1 MKILHIITSLRTGGA
16 ERLVAELAQRHQANG
31 DEVEVLLFDGT
42 RTPLF
47 DELENSGIPIHALG
61 KGFAE
66 MSNPRLLPALKR
78 FLRKHPFDI
87 VHTHN
92 TSCQLLAAMVPGITR
107 VTTEHNASNRR
118 RSWPWFK
125 PIDRWMY
132 GRYCR
137 IACVGEETRRTLSA
151 WLNRPELDKKMT
163 VIPNGIDLQRIM
175 NASPAEELCAGP
187 STGSGTG
194 KAIDS
199 GSGTAVSSGTGPY
212 KILMVSAFRPEKD
225 QQTLIRA
232 IQQLPEEYQLFLA
245 GGAETPENQK
255 IMDDCKT
262 LAMSPRVHFLG
273 VRPDV
278 PNLLAAADAVV
289 LSSKHEGM
297 SLSVL
302 EGMASGKPMIASDV
316 EGMRDLVGGAGLLF
330 PQGDAE
336 TLATLIHEVCEN
348 PEKAKEIGRKC
359 RERAMQYDIA
369 ETAKRYHAL
378 YEEVLARAETET
390 KAGPATPAIRKPPPK
405 SLNL

>member
-16 ERLVAELAQRHQANG
+16 ERLVAELAQRHQADG

-42 RTPLF
+42 RTPLV
-47 DELENSGIPIHALG
+47 DELEKGGIPVHALG
-61 KGFAE
+61 KGFAA
-66 MSNPRLLPALKR
+66 MSNPLLLPALAR
-78 FLRKHPFDI
+78 FLRKHPFDF

-92 TSCQLLAAMVPGITR
+92 TSCQILTAMVPALTR
-107 VTTEHNASNRR
+107 VTTEHGTMNRR
-118 RSWPWFK
+118 RNWRWFK

-132 GRYCR
+132 GRYKK
-137 IACVGEETRRTLSA
+137 IVCVGEETRKTLSD
-151 WLNRPELDKKMT
+151 WLDRPELDKKMT
-163 VIPNGIDLQRIM
+163 VIPNGIDLQRIV

-199 GSGTAVSSGTGPY
+199 GSGTAVSSGTGSY

-255 IMDDCKT
+255 IIDDCKA
-262 LAMSPRVHFLG
+262 LAKGLRVHFLG

-336 TLATLIHEVCEN
+336 ALATLIREVCEN

-359 RERAMQYDIA
+359 QERAMQYDIA

-378 YEEVLARAETET
+378 YEAVLAKAGAKARAE
-390 KAGPATPAIRKPPPK
+390 AGPGTPANPRR
-405 SLNL
+405 

>member
-16 ERLVAELAQRHQANG
+16 ERLVAELARRHHADG

-47 DELENSGIPIHALG
+47 EELEKGGIPVHTLG
-61 KGFAE
+61 EGFAA
-66 MSNPRLLPALKR
+66 MSNPLLLPTLKR

-118 RSWPWFK
+118 RNWRWFR

-137 IACVGEETRRTLSA
+137 IVCVGEETRRTLSD
-151 WLNRPELDKKMT
+151 WLERPELDKKMS
-163 VIPNGIDLQRIM
+163 VIPNGIDLQRIV
-175 NASPAEELCAGP
+175 NASPAEDLCAGP
-187 STGSGTG
+187 STSSGTG

-199 GSGTAVSSGTGPY
+199 GSGTTTSSGTGPY

-232 IQQLPEEYQLFLA
+232 FERLPENYQLFLA
-245 GGAETPENQK
+245 GGAETPENQR
-255 IMDDCKT
+255 IMDECKA
-262 LAMSPRVHFLG
+262 LAMSLRVHFLG
-273 VRPDV
+273 VRSDV

-336 TLATLIHEVCEN
+336 ALATLIREVCEN
-348 PEKAKEIGRKC
+348 PEKAREIGRKC
-359 RERAMQYDIA
+359 RERATQYDIA
-369 ETAKRYHAL
+369 ETANRYHAL
-378 YEEVLARAETET
+378 YEDVLAKARA
-390 KAGPATPAIRKPPPK
+390 KANAATPRR
-405 SLNL
+405 

>member
-1 MKILHIITSLRTGGA
+1 
-16 ERLVAELAQRHQANG
+16 
-31 DEVEVLLFDGT
+31 
-42 RTPLF
+42 
-47 DELENSGIPIHALG
+47 
-61 KGFAE
+61 
-66 MSNPRLLPALKR
+66 
-78 FLRKHPFDI
+78 
-87 VHTHN
+87 
-92 TSCQLLAAMVPGITR
+92 MVPGITR

-137 IACVGEETRRTLSA
+137 IVCVGEETRKTLSA

-163 VIPNGIDLQRIM
+163 VIPNGIDLQRITS
-175 NASPAEELCAGP
+175 ATPAEDLAKQDGF
-187 STGSGTG
+187 
-194 KAIDS
+194 
-199 GSGTAVSSGTGPY
+199 

-232 IQQLPEEYQLFLA
+232 IQQLPETYHLFLA
-245 GGAETPENQK
+245 GGAETPENQR
-255 IMDDCKT
+255 ILDDCKA
-262 LAMSPRVHFLG
+262 LAKGQRVHFLG
-273 VRPDV
+273 VRSDV

-302 EGMASGKPMIASDV
+302 EGMASGKPMLASDV
-316 EGMRDLVGGAGLLF
+316 EGMRDLVVGAGLLF

-336 TLATLIHEVCEN
+336 ALATLIREVCEN
-348 PEKAKEIGRKC
+348 PGKAREIGRKC

-378 YEEVLARAETET
+378 YEEVLAKASARAHTEP
-390 KAGPATPAIRKPPPK
+390 GPGTPADPRH
-405 SLNL
+405 

>member
-1 MKILHIITSLRTGGA
+1 MRILHIITSLRTGGA
-16 ERLVAELAQRHQANG
+16 ERLVAELARRHHADG

-42 RTPLF
+42 RTPIF
-47 DELENSGIPIHALG
+47 EELEKGGIPVHTLG
-61 KGFAE
+61 EGFAA
-66 MSNPRLLPALKR
+66 MSNPLLLPALKR

-118 RSWPWFK
+118 RSWRWFK

-137 IACVGEETRRTLSA
+137 IVCVGEETRKTLSD
-151 WLNRPELDKKMT
+151 WLERPELDKKMC
-163 VIPNGIDLQRIM
+163 VIPNGINLQRIV
-175 NASPAEELCAGP
+175 NASPAEDLCAGP
-187 STGSGTG
+187 STS
-194 KAIDS
+194 S
-199 GSGTAVSSGTGPY
+199 GSGTTTSSGSGPY

-232 IQQLPEEYQLFLA
+232 FERLPENYQLFLA
-245 GGAETPENQK
+245 GGAETPENQR
-255 IMDDCKT
+255 IMDECKA
-262 LAMSPRVHFLG
+262 LAKSLRVHFLG
-273 VRPDV
+273 VRSDV

-336 TLATLIHEVCEN
+336 ALATLIREVCEN
-348 PEKAKEIGRKC
+348 PEKAREIGHRC
-359 RERAMQYDIA
+359 QERAMQYDIA

-378 YEEVLARAETET
+378 YEDVLAKVGA
-390 KAGPATPAIRKPPPK
+390 KAASANPRR
-405 SLNL
+405 

>member
-16 ERLVAELAQRHQANG
+16 ERLAAELARRHHADG

-42 RTPLF
+42 RTPLVE
-47 DELENSGIPIHALG
+47 ELEEGGIPVHALG
-61 KGFAE
+61 EGFAA
-66 MSNPRLLPALKR
+66 MSNPLLLPALKR

-118 RSWPWFK
+118 RNWRWFR

-137 IACVGEETRRTLSA
+137 IVCVGEETQKTLSD
-151 WLNRPELDKKMT
+151 WLKRPELDKKMS
-163 VIPNGIDLQRIM
+163 VIPNGIDLQRIV
-175 NASPAEELCAGP
+175 NASPAEDLCAGP
-187 STGSGTG
+187 ST
-194 KAIDS
+194 
-199 GSGTAVSSGTGPY
+199 SSESGPY

-232 IQQLPEEYQLFLA
+232 FKSLPEEYQLFLA
-245 GGAETPENQK
+245 GGAETPENQR
-255 IMDDCKT
+255 IMDECKA
-262 LAMSPRVHFLG
+262 LAKGLRVHFLG
-273 VRPDV
+273 VRSDV

-336 TLATLIHEVCEN
+336 ALATLIREVCEN
-348 PEKAKEIGRKC
+348 PEKAREIGRKC

-378 YEEVLARAETET
+378 YEEVLA
-390 KAGPATPAIRKPPPK
+390 KASAKADAAPPRR
-405 SLNL
+405 

>member
-42 RTPLF
+42 RTPLVE
-47 DELENSGIPIHALG
+47 ELEKNGIPVHALG
-61 KGFAE
+61 KGFAA
-66 MSNPRLLPALKR
+66 MSNPLLLPALAR
-78 FLRKHPFDI
+78 FLRKHPFDF

-92 TSCQLLAAMVPGITR
+92 TSCQILTAMVPALTR
-107 VTTEHNASNRR
+107 VTTEHGTMNRR
-118 RSWPWFK
+118 RNWRWFK

-132 GRYCR
+132 GRYKK
-137 IACVGEETRRTLSA
+137 IVCVGEETRKTLSA

-163 VIPNGIDLQRIM
+163 VIPNGIDLQRITSAKPVE
-175 NASPAEELCAGP
+175 NLAKQEGF
-187 STGSGTG
+187 
-194 KAIDS
+194 
-199 GSGTAVSSGTGPY
+199 

-232 IQQLPEEYQLFLA
+232 IQQFPEEYQLFLA
-245 GGAETPENQK
+245 GGAETPENQR
-255 IMDDCKT
+255 ILDDCKT
-262 LAMSPRVHFLG
+262 LAKGPRVHFLG

-336 TLATLIHEVCEN
+336 ALAALIREVCEN
-348 PEKAKEIGRKC
+348 PEKAREIGRMC
-359 RERAMQYDIA
+359 RDRAMQYDIA

-378 YEEVLARAETET
+378 YEDVLA
-390 KAGPATPAIRKPPPK
+390 KAGAKASAKDHSDAGPGTPSNPRR
-405 SLNL
+405 

>member
-16 ERLVAELAQRHQANG
+16 ERLVAELALRHAGGRFLDYARNDKEAAHG

-47 DELENSGIPIHALG
+47 EELEKGGVPVHALG
-61 KGFAE
+61 EGFAA
-66 MSNPRLLPALKR
+66 MSNPLLLPALTR
-78 FLRKHPFDI
+78 FLRKHKFDI

-92 TSCQLLAAMVPGITR
+92 TSCQILTALVPALTR
-107 VTTEHNASNRR
+107 VTTEHGTINRR
-118 RSWPWFK
+118 RDWRWFR

-137 IACVGEETRRTLSA
+137 IVCVGEETRRTLSD
-151 WLNRPELDKKMT
+151 WLERPELDKRMT
-163 VIPNGIDLQRIM
+163 VIPNGIDLQRIAS
-175 NASPAEELCAGP
+175 ASPVEDMCTGP
-187 STGSGTG
+187 ST
-194 KAIDS
+194 
-199 GSGTAVSSGTGPY
+199 SSGTGPY

-225 QQTLIRA
+225 QQTLIRSFER
-232 IQQLPEEYQLFLA
+232 LPEEYQLFLA
-245 GGAETPENQK
+245 GGAETPENQR
-255 IMDDCKT
+255 IMDECKA
-262 LAMSPRVHFLG
+262 LAKGLRVHFLG
-273 VRPDV
+273 VRSDV

-330 PQGDAE
+330 PQGDDEA
-336 TLATLIHEVCEN
+336 LATLIREVCEN
-348 PEKAKEIGRKC
+348 PEKAREIGRKC
-359 RERAMQYDIA
+359 QERAMQYDIA

-378 YEEVLARAETET
+378 YEEVLA
-390 KAGPATPAIRKPPPK
+390 KASAKADAATPRR
-405 SLNL
+405 

>member
-42 RTPLF
+42 RTPLVE
-47 DELENSGIPIHALG
+47 ELEKNGIPVHALG
-61 KGFAE
+61 KGFAA
-66 MSNPRLLPALKR
+66 MSNPLLLPALAR
-78 FLRKHPFDI
+78 FLRKHPFDF

-92 TSCQLLAAMVPGITR
+92 TSCQILTAMVPALTR
-107 VTTEHNASNRR
+107 VTTEHGTMNRR
-118 RSWPWFK
+118 RNWRWFK

-132 GRYCR
+132 GRYKK
-137 IACVGEETRRTLSA
+137 IVCVGEETRKTLSA

-163 VIPNGIDLQRIM
+163 VIPNGIDLQRITSAKPVE
-175 NASPAEELCAGP
+175 NLAKQEGF
-187 STGSGTG
+187 
-194 KAIDS
+194 
-199 GSGTAVSSGTGPY
+199 

-232 IQQLPEEYQLFLA
+232 IQQFPEEYQLFLA
-245 GGAETPENQK
+245 GGAETPENQR
-255 IMDDCKT
+255 ILDDCKA
-262 LAMSPRVHFLG
+262 LAKGQRVHFLG
-273 VRPDV
+273 VRSDV

-336 TLATLIHEVCEN
+336 ALAALIREVCEN
-348 PEKAKEIGRKC
+348 PEKAREIGRKC

-369 ETAKRYHAL
+369 ETANRYHAL
-378 YEEVLARAETET
+378 YEDVLANAGAKASAKARTD
-390 KAGPATPAIRKPPPK
+390 AGPGTPANPRR
-405 SLNL
+405 

>member
-42 RTPLF
+42 RTPLV
-47 DELENSGIPIHALG
+47 DELEKNGIPVHALG
-61 KGFAE
+61 KGVVA
-66 MSNPRLLPALKR
+66 MSNPLLLPALAR
-78 FLRKHPFDI
+78 FLRKHPFDV

-92 TSCQLLAAMVPGITR
+92 TSCQILTAMVPALTR
-107 VTTEHNASNRR
+107 VTTEHGTMNRR
-118 RSWPWFK
+118 RNWRWFK

-137 IACVGEETRRTLSA
+137 IVCVGEETRKTLSA

-163 VIPNGIDLQRIM
+163 VIPNGIDLQRIV
-175 NASPAEELCAGP
+175 NASPAEDMCTDP
-187 STGSGTG
+187 ST
-194 KAIDS
+194 
-199 GSGTAVSSGTGPY
+199 SSGTGPY

-232 IQQLPEEYQLFLA
+232 FERLPEEYQLFLA
-245 GGAETPENQK
+245 GGAETPENQR
-255 IMDDCKT
+255 ILDECRA
-262 LAMSPRVHFLG
+262 LAKGHRVHFLG
-273 VRPDV
+273 VRSDV

-336 TLATLIHEVCEN
+336 ALATLI
-348 PEKAKEIGRKC
+348 R
-359 RERAMQYDIA
+359 
-369 ETAKRYHAL
+369 
-378 YEEVLARAETET
+378 EVLCQQT
-390 KAGPATPAIRKPPPK
+390 
-405 SLNL
+405 L

>member
-16 ERLVAELAQRHQANG
+16 ERLVAELARRHHADG

-42 RTPLF
+42 RTSLVQ
-47 DELENSGIPIHALG
+47 ELEKGSIPLHALG
-61 KGFAE
+61 KGFAA
-66 MSNPRLLPALKR
+66 MSNPLLLPALSR
-78 FLRKHPFDI
+78 FLRKHKFDI
-87 VHTHN
+87 VHAHN
-92 TSCQLLAAMVPGITR
+92 TSCQILTALVPALTR
-107 VTTEHNASNRR
+107 VTTEHGTINRR
-118 RSWPWFK
+118 RNWRWFR

-132 GRYCR
+132 GRYKK
-137 IACVGEETRRTLSA
+137 IVCVGEETRKTLSD
-151 WLNRPELDKKMT
+151 WLDRSELEKKMT
-163 VIPNGIDLQRIM
+163 VIPNGIDLQRIV
-175 NASPAEELCAGP
+175 NASPAEDLCAGP

-194 KAIDS
+194 KA
-199 GSGTAVSSGTGPY
+199 GSSGTGTY

-232 IQQLPEEYQLFLA
+232 IQQLPDTYQLFLA

-255 IMDDCKT
+255 IMDDCKGR
-262 LAMSPRVHFLG
+262 RVHFLG
-273 VRPDV
+273 VRSDV

-336 TLATLIHEVCEN
+336 ALAAFIREVCEN
-348 PEKAKEIGRKC
+348 PEKAREIGRKC
-359 RERAMQYDIA
+359 QERAMQYDIA

-378 YEEVLARAETET
+378 YEDVLA
-390 KAGPATPAIRKPPPK
+390 KAGAKASAKASAKDHSDAGSGTPAHPRR
-405 SLNL
+405 

>member
-1 MKILHIITSLRTGGA
+1 MRILHIITSLRTGGA
-16 ERLVAELAQRHQANG
+16 ERLVAELAQRHQADG

-42 RTPLF
+42 RTPLVE
-47 DELENSGIPIHALG
+47 ELEKNGIPVHAVG
-61 KGFAE
+61 KGFAA
-66 MSNPRLLPALKR
+66 MSNPLLLPALAR
-78 FLRKHPFDI
+78 FLRKLPFDF

-92 TSCQLLAAMVPGITR
+92 TSCQILTAMVPALTR
-107 VTTEHNASNRR
+107 VTTEHGTINRR
-118 RSWPWFK
+118 RNWRWFK

-132 GRYCR
+132 GRYR
-137 IACVGEETRRTLSA
+137 KIVCVGEETRRTLSA
-151 WLNRPELDKKMT
+151 WLNRPELDRKMT
-163 VIPNGIDLQRIM
+163 VIPNGIDLQRIV

-194 KAIDS
+194 KA
-199 GSGTAVSSGTGPY
+199 TSSGTGSY

-232 IQQLPEEYQLFLA
+232 FQHLPDNYHLFLA

-255 IMDDCKT
+255 ILDDCKT
-262 LAMSPRVHFLG
+262 LAISPRVHFLG

-316 EGMRDLVGGAGLLF
+316 EGMRDLVGNAGLLF
-330 PQGDAE
+330 PLGDAE
-336 TLATLIHEVCEN
+336 TLATLIRDVCEN

-378 YEEVLARAETET
+378 YEEVLAEVGD
-390 KAGPATPAIRKPPPK
+390 KASAKATPANPRD
-405 SLNL
+405 

>member
-16 ERLVAELAQRHQANG
+16 ERLVAELARRHQADG

-47 DELENSGIPIHALG
+47 EELEKGGIPVHALG
-61 KGFAE
+61 NGFAA
-66 MSNPRLLPALKR
+66 MSNPLLLPALAR

-92 TSCQLLAAMVPGITR
+92 TSCQLLAVMVPGITR

-118 RSWPWFK
+118 RNWRWFRL
-125 PIDRWMY
+125 IDRWMY

-137 IACVGEETRRTLSA
+137 IVCVGEETRKTLSD
-151 WLNRPELDKKMT
+151 WLERPELDKKMS
-163 VIPNGIDLQRIM
+163 VIPNGIDLQRITS
-175 NASPAEELCAGP
+175 ATPAEDLAKQEG
-187 STGSGTG
+187 
-194 KAIDS
+194 
-199 GSGTAVSSGTGPY
+199 
-212 KILMVSAFRPEKD
+212 FRPEKD

-245 GGAETPENQK
+245 GGAETPENQR
-255 IMDDCKT
+255 IMDECKA
-262 LAMSPRVHFLG
+262 LAKSRRVHFLG
-273 VRPDV
+273 VRSDV

-316 EGMRDLVGGAGLLF
+316 EGMRDLVGGAGFLF
-330 PQGDAE
+330 PQGNAE
-336 TLATLIHEVCEN
+336 ALAALIREVCET
-348 PEKAKEIGRKC
+348 PEKAREIGRKC

-378 YEEVLARAETET
+378 YEEVLA
-390 KAGPATPAIRKPPPK
+390 KASAKADAANPRR
-405 SLNL
+405 

>member
-16 ERLVAELAQRHQANG
+16 ERLVAELAQRHQAYV

-42 RTPLF
+42 LTPLVE
-47 DELENSGIPIHALG
+47 ELEKGGIPVHALG
-61 KGFAE
+61 KGFAA
-66 MSNPRLLPALKR
+66 MSNPLLLPALAR
-78 FLRKHPFDI
+78 FLRKHPFDV

-92 TSCQLLAAMVPGITR
+92 TSCQILTAIVPALTR
-107 VTTEHNASNRR
+107 VTTEHGTINRR
-118 RSWPWFK
+118 RNWRWFR

-132 GRYCR
+132 GRYR
-137 IACVGEETRRTLSA
+137 KIVCVGEETRRTLSA

-163 VIPNGIDLQRIM
+163 VIPNGIDLQRIV
-175 NASPAEELCAGP
+175 NASPAEDLCAGP

-194 KAIDS
+194 KAK
-199 GSGTAVSSGTGPY
+199 GTGTGTY

-232 IQQLPEEYQLFLA
+232 FQHLPDNYHLFLA
-245 GGAETPENQK
+245 GGAETPENQR

-336 TLATLIHEVCEN
+336 ALATLIREVCEN
-348 PEKAKEIGRKC
+348 PEKAREIGRKC
-359 RERAMQYDIA
+359 RERAMQFDIA

-378 YEEVLARAETET
+378 YEEVLTEVSAKARTE
-390 KAGPATPAIRKPPPK
+390 AGPGTPANPRH
-405 SLNL
+405 